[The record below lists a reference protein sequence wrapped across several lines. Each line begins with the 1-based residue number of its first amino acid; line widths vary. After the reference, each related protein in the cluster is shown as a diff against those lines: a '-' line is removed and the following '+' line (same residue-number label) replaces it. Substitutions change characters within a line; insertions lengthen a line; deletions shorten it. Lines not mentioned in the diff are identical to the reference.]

1 MIRAMVRKHGPS
13 FMRFAVCGGLGA
25 CVDFGTLHIM
35 IAYVG
40 WPEEYALLVSTF
52 FALCFVFVAN
62 RFFTFRVRGG
72 GYGEQVPKFLMVY
85 LTAAGLNYIIS
96 LSLIYVGFHY
106 FIAKAIAIGA
116 IMFFNYFLLR
126 GFVFKKALIPA
137 DEVVAG

>member
-13 FMRFAVCGGLGA
+13 FLRFAVCGGLGA

-40 WPEEYALLVSTF
+40 WREEYALLVSTF

-72 GYGEQVPKFLMVY
+72 GYRDQVPKFLMVY
-85 LTAAGLNYIIS
+85 LTAAGLNYVIA

-106 FIAKAIAIGA
+106 LIAKAVAIGA

-126 GFVFKKALIPA
+126 GFVFRKALIPS
-137 DEVVAG
+137 DEVIAG